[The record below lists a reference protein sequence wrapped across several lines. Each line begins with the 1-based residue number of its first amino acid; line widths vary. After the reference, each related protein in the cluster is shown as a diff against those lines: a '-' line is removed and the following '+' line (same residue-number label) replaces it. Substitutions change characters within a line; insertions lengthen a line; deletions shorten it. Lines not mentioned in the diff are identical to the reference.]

1 MKQFSKAVKVWL
13 VIGCVL
19 VFFQIIIGGIT
30 RITGSGLSI
39 TKWEIVTG
47 TFPPTSTAAWD
58 EAFDLY
64 KETPQYQKINAGM
77 SMSEFKFIYFWEY
90 FHRLWARMMGFIFL
104 FPFIYFLL
112 RKEFNSK
119 LLRYLGLVIFFAVLA
134 AAMGWIMVAS
144 GLLDRPWV
152 NAYKLALHLSV
163 ALLCFSMLVWTTCYA
178 FNPQGDPNGAL
189 YSKRKVLRWFLGLL
203 ALQLFVGGVMSGMK
217 AGLLYPTWPDMNG
230 EVVPAVLWKTEF
242 WNVDSF
248 NLYDKYPLLPSLVQ
262 TVHRFVAYALFIWGI
277 RLFIQLRK
285 IVDFNKL
292 NFANYTFISLLITQV
307 ILGILTV
314 INCKGNIPLF
324 YGVMHQAVAIL
335 LLSTVIYLN
344 YISSKAKIVSS
355 PLQNE

>member
-1 MKQFSKAVKVWL
+1 MKKFSKAVKVWL

-19 VFFQIIIGGIT
+19 LFFQIIIGGIT

-47 TFPPTSTAAWD
+47 TFPPTSVAAWN

-64 KETPQYQKINAGM
+64 KETPQYKKINAGM

-104 FPFIYFLL
+104 FPFIFFLI
-112 RKEFNSK
+112 RKHFNGK
-119 LLRYLGLVIFFAVLA
+119 ILRYLGLVILFAVMA

-163 ALLCFSMLVWTTCYA
+163 ALVCFSMLIWTTCYA
-178 FNPQGDPNGAL
+178 FNPEGKTYLDL
-189 YSKRKVLRWFLGLL
+189 YKKRRVLRSFLALL
-203 ALQLFVGGVMSGMK
+203 AFQLFVGGVMSGMK

-230 EVVPAVLWKTEF
+230 EMVPAVLWKTEL
-242 WNVDSF
+242 WNVESF
-248 NLYDKYPLLPSLVQ
+248 NLYEKYPLLPTLVQ
-262 TVHRFVAYALFIWGI
+262 TVHRIVAYTLFIWGI
-277 RLFIQLRK
+277 AIFIGL
-285 IVDFNKL
+285 NKMKEL
-292 NFANYTFISLLITQV
+292 KELVTINYTFISLLVTQV
-307 ILGILTV
+307 ILGIITV
-314 INCKGNIPLF
+314 INCKGKIPLF

-335 LLSTVIYLN
+335 LLAAVIYLN
-344 YISSKAKIVSS
+344 YISSKAKPKVVSS
-355 PLQNE
+355 QH